1 MAISTITY
9 AGSLIELVKSAT
21 VPCEGCYFAVF
32 DKVQK
37 DYKLTYITPNTP
49 DMATIVKNKQE
60 VLWVMQMVIIHHI
73 GIGVKII
80 KKMIIKQ
87 ASNLGYVKVDLVLK
101 LNMNVLAF
109 LVEYSYKGCSVF
121 TWNISCPFNSIFAT
135 YRNYAYNVK
144 INKS

>member
-1 MAISTITY
+1 
-9 AGSLIELVKSAT
+9 
-21 VPCEGCYFAVF
+21 
-32 DKVQK
+32 
-37 DYKLTYITPNTP
+37 
-49 DMATIVKNKQE
+49 
-60 VLWVMQMVIIHHI
+60 MQMVIIHHI

-121 TWNISCPFNSIFAT
+121 SLGIYPALLIAFSPLTGM
-135 YRNYAYNVK
+135 YAYNVK
-144 INKS
+144 INKKLVESVKKGLDQYQPSITACSYQLPNILNIDDIQKY